1 MANETL
7 TASNAANR
15 DVPDCPPGPFQD
27 CSDVVHISLF
37 FDGTGNNKDADEA
50 TRKWS
55 NVARMW
61 RSAQLLADDLKAR
74 HAIYISGV
82 GTKFNGEAANW
93 FDRGLI
99 WLEDGKPG
107 EGLGTGGDR
116 RLELG
121 SDNVNARLRQTLV
134 NNAVRFGG
142 EVAAYAKDNEAKSF
156 AELNKKLGQHR
167 LIKVINI
174 SVFGFSRGA
183 ALARAFVNRLVG
195 QCKRH
200 GTELTYEGYPL
211 RVVMLGLFDT
221 VASFGLPAQ
230 NVRLP
235 WDERELIVPHDVERC
250 SHYVAAHELRFAF
263 PVDLISQ
270 GGKLK
275 GDWIE
280 VLYPGVHSDVG
291 GGYEPVSQGVSNN
304 YSRIPMRDMMG
315 DAVFHGTRLLNVAQ
329 VRQVNFPLYQER
341 FEFLPATEAAY
352 RQYMSTVPNGGNLRS
367 QRLAHMR
374 QLYSAYG
381 TLHRQQV
388 QTATQRQR
396 DASFVKRVLGPLQM
410 AQEVEWHRQLQ
421 TDERLRNSDVGNQMA
436 QYVKVQD
443 WQLAAWNTQAS
454 AGVTGFI
461 HGFVHDSKVD
471 FIGNVEPFSYFRLR
485 TMQESTRSVWNE
497 TGDWISDKATQAGTA
512 ANEAAQAAER
522 KAQQAKDWSA
532 KKAAEAKDAAV
543 RTYDAGKAKADDA
556 ARWADDKAQQAKDA
570 AVQTYE
576 AGKEKATEA
585 GDWALR
591 QGRRAEAGG
600 RQVIRDGRRMVENG
614 VEWVEQQADDAA
626 RAAAEAKRRVQK
638 ALGL

>member
-1 MANETL
+1 MANNAL
-7 TASNAANR
+7 LASQAANR
-15 DVPDCPPGPFQD
+15 DVQDCPPGPFQD
-27 CSDVVHISLF
+27 CSDVVHISIF
-37 FDGTGNNKDADEA
+37 FDGTGNNKDADETA
-50 TRKWS
+50 RKWS

-61 RSAQLLADDLKAR
+61 RSAELLADRKKSR
-74 HAIYISGV
+74 YAIYISGV
-82 GTKFNGEAANW
+82 GTKFNGEATNW
-93 FDRGLI
+93 FDKGLV
-99 WLEDGKPG
+99 WQEDTLTGMG
-107 EGLGTGGDR
+107 SGGGGDR

-121 SDNVNARLRQTLV
+121 ADNVNARLRQTLV
-134 NNAVRFGG
+134 NNAKRLGG
-142 EVAAYAKDNEAKSF
+142 EVAAYAKANEAKSF
-156 AELNKKLGQHR
+156 AELNNKLGQHR

-195 QCKRH
+195 QCERK
-200 GTELTYEGYPL
+200 GTELTYEGYPM

-250 SHYVAAHELRFAF
+250 AHYVAAHELRFAF

-304 YSRIPMRDMMG
+304 YARIPMRDMMG
-315 DAVFHGTRLLNVAQ
+315 DAAFHGTRLLTVAQ

-341 FEFLPATEAAY
+341 FECLPETEAAH
-352 RQYMSTVPNGGNLRS
+352 RQYMSAVPAGGNLRG

-410 AQEVEWHRQLQ
+410 AQEVEWHRQLH
-421 TDERLRNSDVGNQMA
+421 TDERLRNSDLGNQMA

-454 AGVTGFI
+454 AGVTSFI

-471 FIGNVEPFSYFRLR
+471 FIGNIEPFSYFRLR

-497 TGDWISDKATQAGTA
+497 TGDWISDKATQAGEVAT
-512 ANEAAQAAER
+512 EAAQAAER
-522 KAQQAKDWSA
+522 KAQQAADWGA
-532 KKAAEAKDAAV
+532 RKATEAKDAAV
-543 RTYDAGKAKADDA
+543 RTYDAGKAKAEAA
-556 ARWADDKAQQAKDA
+556 ARWTGEKAEQAKDA

-576 AGKEKATEA
+576 AGKDKAAEA
-585 GDWALR
+585 ADWASR
-591 QGRRAEAGG
+591 QRRRAEAGG
-600 RQVIRDGRRMVENG
+600 RQAVREGRRIVENG
-614 VEWVEQQADDAA
+614 AEWVERQAEDAA
-626 RAAAEAKRRVQK
+626 RAAEEAKRRLQK